1 VKKTPKKLA
10 CLKKNVYLCIME
22 LILQT
27 LANKILN
34 YFKNSSNGSVKY
46 WFKVGMYLNTF
57 AVSRGIYLD

>member
-1 VKKTPKKLA
+1 
-10 CLKKNVYLCIME
+10 ME